1 MDLYELIFRPAP
13 PATVAPFPHVDPK
26 TKAKR
31 RAANKQARKS
41 RRTNR
46 RAS

>member
-1 MDLYELIFRPAP
+1 MWPDPWFVPTSPA
-13 PATVAPFPHVDPK
+13 VAPFPHIDPK

-31 RAANKQARKS
+31 RAANKQAAKS

-46 RAS
+46 RTS